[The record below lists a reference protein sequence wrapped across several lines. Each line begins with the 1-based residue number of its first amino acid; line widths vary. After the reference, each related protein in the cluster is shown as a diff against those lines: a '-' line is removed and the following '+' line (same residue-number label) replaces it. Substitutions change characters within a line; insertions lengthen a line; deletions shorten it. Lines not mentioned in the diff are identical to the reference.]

1 MSDKIKTPEEKAKEI
16 GFVSFFQSQDYANP
30 RFNPVRDYQ
39 EVESGLAVDLNDA
52 LKTGVIPSASSP
64 LDSNGID
71 DPENVIGVMRDKFDI
86 IDAQRA
92 VRKYGK
98 NAKIESSL
106 AQQPAQQPSE

>member
-1 MSDKIKTPEEKAKEI
+1 MEKEEK
-16 GFVSFFQSQDYANP
+16 FVSFYQNQDYANP
-30 RFNPVRDYQ
+30 RYNPTRDYQ

-52 LKTGVIPSASSP
+52 LRTGVVPSSSSP

-71 DPENVIGVMRDKFDI
+71 DPENIIGVMRDKFDI

-98 NAKIESSL
+98 KAKVESPL
-106 AQQPAQQPSE
+106 AQQPAAQQPSE

>member
-1 MSDKIKTPEEKAKEI
+1 MFEKVKSSEEKAKEI
-16 GFVSFFQSQDYANP
+16 GFVSFYKTQDYASP
-30 RFNPVRDYQ
+30 RYNSKRDYQ

-52 LKTGVIPSASSP
+52 LKTGVIPSTSSP

-71 DPENVIGVMRDKFDI
+71 DPENIIGVMRDKFDI

-98 NAKIESSL
+98 KAKIESPM
-106 AQQPAQQPSE
+106 AQQPGQQPSE